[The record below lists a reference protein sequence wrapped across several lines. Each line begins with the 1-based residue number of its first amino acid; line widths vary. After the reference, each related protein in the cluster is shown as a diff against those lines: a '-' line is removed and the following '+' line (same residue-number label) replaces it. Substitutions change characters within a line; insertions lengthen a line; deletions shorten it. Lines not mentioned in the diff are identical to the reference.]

1 MAPRLGINHLQMLT
15 AIVETGSVAEAAQ
28 LLGVTPSALSH
39 RIREAERRL
48 DVALFTRLG
57 RRLRLTP
64 AGELLHQAALRLLD
78 ELEQVETVAQKMGY
92 GIEAVVR
99 LGIATYSSYHW
110 LPAFL
115 SELYKIAP
123 QIEVEVVANAVQQPL
138 AALHNG
144 DIDLAIVPDTLIP
157 PGLPAVPL
165 FKDELVAIM
174 APDHRLAAKP
184 VVEAADFRELDVL
197 TYSFTNLPGHELD
210 LFWRPAGITPRRII
224 RVELVEAIVD
234 LVKANLGLA
243 IVQRWAIAPHLD
255 AGTLASCRLTA
266 DGIRIGW
273 SVVRRATTENDT
285 AAARVAKSLAGWSAK
300 NGFAGPAWTN
310 PDRGQNS
317 RFE

>member
-1 MAPRLGINHLQMLT
+1 MAPKLGINHLQMLA

-28 LLGVTPSALSH
+28 VLGVTPSALSH

-99 LGIATYSSYHW
+99 LGVATYSSYHW

-115 SELYKIAP
+115 SELYKTAP
-123 QIEVEVVANAVQQPL
+123 EIEVEVVANAVQQPL
-138 AALHNG
+138 AALHEG
-144 DIDLAIVPDTLIP
+144 DIDLAIVPDALIP
-157 PGLPAVPL
+157 PGAPATPL
-165 FKDELVAIM
+165 FADELVAIM
-174 APDHRLAAKP
+174 APEHRLAAQTC
-184 VVEAADFRELDVL
+184 VEAADFRELDVL

-210 LFWRPAGITPRRII
+210 LFWRPAGVTPRRII

-255 AGTLASCRLTA
+255 AGTLHACRLTA

-273 SVVRRATTENDT
+273 SVVRRATADNDT
-285 AAARVAKSLAGWSAK
+285 AAARVAAALAAWSGK
-300 NGFAGPAWTN
+300 HGFAGPG
-310 PDRGQNS
+310 RGQPLSS
-317 RFE
+317 R